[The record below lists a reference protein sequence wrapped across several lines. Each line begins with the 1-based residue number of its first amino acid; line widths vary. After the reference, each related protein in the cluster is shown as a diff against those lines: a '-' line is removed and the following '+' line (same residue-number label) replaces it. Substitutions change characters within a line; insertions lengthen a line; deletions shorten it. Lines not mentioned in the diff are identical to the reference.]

1 MPLSRTSR
9 TIGWIIMVLLGVAA
23 AGCDI
28 AISSM
33 ENGRTKATR
42 EWTKSFTVSGPDVR
56 FELANLSGKI
66 DVSAV
71 DGDTISVT
79 AMIQARGV
87 TDEDANETLKRIE
100 IGEIVDQ
107 SRVRLETQVPR
118 EIRNKG
124 VAVEYVV
131 TVPRRASVQIDN
143 VNGEVFLVGIGG
155 GVKAETTNGAIKA
168 KGLGSSVS
176 ANVTN
181 GGIDIRMDGVG
192 QDGVALETTNGSI
205 KLALPDQAKATL
217 AARVVNGSIKVADL
231 AFEKTGETSRR
242 RLTGQI
248 NGGGPELKIE
258 TVNGSI
264 TVGRS

>member
-1 MPLSRTSR
+1 
-9 TIGWIIMVLLGVAA
+9 MVLLGVAA

-28 AISSM
+28 ALTSM

-56 FELANLSGKI
+56 FELANVSGKI

-71 DGDTISVT
+71 DGDAIGVT
-79 AMIQARGV
+79 AIITARGV
-87 TDEDANETLKRIE
+87 SDEDANETLKRIE

-107 SRVRLETQVPR
+107 SRVRLETKVPR
-118 EIRNKG
+118 EIRGKG

-155 GVKAETTNGAIKA
+155 DVKAETTNGAIKA
-168 KGLGSSVS
+168 KGLGSSVIAS
-176 ANVTN
+176 VTN
-181 GGIDIRMDGVG
+181 GGIDIHMDSLGENGVT
-192 QDGVALETTNGSI
+192 LESTNGSI
-205 KLALPDQAKATL
+205 KLALPEQAKATL
-217 AARVVNGSIKVADL
+217 AAKVVNGSIKVADL
-231 AFEKTGETSRR
+231 PFEKSGETTRR

-248 NGGGPELKIE
+248 NGGGPELKVE